1 MAHDVFISHAHKD
14 KQLADAICEKL
25 ESAQVKCWIADRDIS
40 IGEDWT
46 EATRKAIG
54 SSHVMVLVLSENAN
68 AAPHI
73 EREIAHAFY
82 TGRRIVPVRM
92 TNTLPRRDFLFYLGN
107 VRWFDAF
114 NPPPEG
120 HLEALTAS
128 INGMVHGH
136 NDPGVAP
143 VSENKAKTRERLDF
157 SDSWLG
163 ALRASHYQ
171 TLENLKRVG
180 IAVSIGAAGWLLWF
194 AVGQTKREEFPADG
208 DLHPGNQSSVP
219 LASSPEKMGSPSA
232 QKPAYTFSRF
242 GLWTTPTIGLAPSI
256 LPRPQDAL
264 SPPPTAPAPSATPSP
279 AGDVKQETTGE
290 AEGPEADNATAVS
303 SKRGDSPRTARR
315 NQGHR
320 GKSRTKGH
328 HERIRASKESRE
340 ARKRHAAKKS

>member
-25 ESAQVKCWIADRDIS
+25 ESAQVRCWIADRDIS

-114 NPPPEG
+114 NPPAEG

-128 INGMVHGH
+128 INGMVRGH
-136 NDPGVAP
+136 HDPGEATAP
-143 VSENKAKTRERLDF
+143 QNEAKTRARLDF

-194 AVGQTKREEFPADG
+194 ALGRTKREELPADG
-208 DLHPGNQSSVP
+208 DRHSIEQSGVP
-219 LASSPEKMGSPSA
+219 LVSPSEKMGNPPA
-232 QKPAYTFSRF
+232 QKPAYTFTRF
-242 GLWTTPTIGLAPSI
+242 GLWTTPTIGPAASI

-264 SPPPTAPAPSATPSP
+264 SPTPTAQSPGAAPSP
-279 AGDVKQETTGE
+279 ARDVKQETAGE
-290 AEGPEADNATAVS
+290 AEGPGAHNATAAS
-303 SKRGDSPRTARR
+303 STGGDSPPTARR

-320 GKSRTKGH
+320 GTSRTKGH
-328 HERIRASKESRE
+328 HQRIRASKGSRE

>member
-14 KQLADAICEKL
+14 KQLAGAICEKL
-25 ESAQVKCWIADRDIS
+25 ESARVRCWIADRDIS
-40 IGEDWT
+40 VGEDWT

-82 TGRRIVPVRM
+82 TGRRIVPVRL

-114 NPPPEG
+114 NPPEEG
-120 HLEALTAS
+120 HLEALAAS

-136 NDPGVAP
+136 SDPGEATAP
-143 VSENKAKTRERLDF
+143 QNKTKTRSRLDF

-180 IAVSIGAAGWLLWF
+180 IVASIGAAGWLLWF
-194 AVGQTKREEFPADG
+194 ALGQTKREELPADG
-208 DLHPGNQSSVP
+208 DRHPIAQSGVP
-219 LASSPEKMGSPSA
+219 LVSPPGTIGNPSGS
-232 QKPAYTFSRF
+232 KPAYTFTRF
-242 GLWTTPTIGLAPSI
+242 GLWSTSTSGPT
-256 LPRPQDAL
+256 
-264 SPPPTAPAPSATPSP
+264 PSASP
-279 AGDVKQETTGE
+279 ASAAQSPGAPPLLDENQGTTGE
-290 AEGPEADNATAVS
+290 AEGDGAHNTTSARSA
-303 SKRGDSPRTARR
+303 RGDSRGIVKR
-315 NQGHR
+315 NQEHHQR
-320 GKSRTKGH
+320 KSRAKGH
-328 HERIRASKESRE
+328 HERTRASQESRE
-340 ARKRHAAKKS
+340 ARKRHAATES